1 MADCLARLVFLI
13 STVQK
18 LVKQDLVSIEELL
31 CNASVTVLCF
41 PQVRQFAP
49 GTSPLG
55 GHEYPGLLD
64 GTEEG
69 KDDLQA
75 ECLAG
80 AARYTHV
87 RSNGNMYMY

>member
-55 GHEYPGLLD
+55 GHDYPGLLD

-69 KDDLQA
+69 RDDLQVQA

-87 RSNGNMYMY
+87 RSDGNMY